1 MIEKEL
7 YRLVTVGH
15 VDHGKST
22 ILGRLLAD
30 TGSLPD
36 GKLAQVQETCRRN
49 AKPFEYAF
57 LLDALK
63 DEQSQGITI
72 DSARI
77 FFRTSTREYLF
88 MDAPG
93 HKEFLKNMVT
103 GAAGADA
110 ALLVIDALEGIQE
123 NSKRHGYMLS
133 MLGIKT
139 ILVCINKMDLV
150 GYRSDTFQA
159 LSNQYGQFLRELFM
173 DPIGF
178 IPVSGL
184 CGDNISNL
192 SPKMPWYQNKSLLDW
207 LDVLPK
213 PPLYRDKDFRLPV
226 QGVYK
231 FTQDGDTRR
240 IVAGT
245 ILSGSIK
252 TGDTVVFYPSG
263 KRSEVISIERFNTPI
278 QNTDQAGSA
287 TGLTL
292 KEQIYIRRG
301 DLAVLATD
309 VPPKTTS
316 LFKADI
322 FWLGQ
327 ESLEKNKEYT
337 LKLNTMRCKAR
348 CRDII
353 RSIESDSL
361 AVGLYPASVSRY
373 QIAECVF
380 SLDKAIAY
388 DLVDQ
393 NPLTSRFVLVDN
405 YQIKAG
411 GIIVEELK
419 DEQEWLRD
427 KIIQRNLKWEMSEIT
442 ENERAERLNQKSALI
457 VITGLRDSGKKPL
470 AKSLERELF
479 IQGKMVYFLG
489 IRNILYGVDADISHQ
504 KESLHKE
511 HIRRLAET
519 TYLMLDMG
527 VIVFMTATG
536 LRQCDLDIIKSVV
549 QPEKVYVIWLGEEIT
564 SDIQYDLHIPQVG
577 DIPETGEEIKRIMR
591 DKGILFRAW

>member
-1 MIEKEL
+1 MENLL
-7 YRLVTVGH
+7 YRIVTVGH

-36 GKLAQVQETCRRN
+36 GKLAQVKETCRRH

-63 DEQSQGITI
+63 DEQAQGITI
-72 DSARI
+72 DAARI
-77 FFRTSTREYLF
+77 FFKTPRRNYLF

-110 ALLVIDALEGIQE
+110 ALLVIDAVEGVRE

-139 ILVCINKMDLV
+139 ILVCINKIDLV
-150 GYRSDTFQA
+150 DYRADVFEN
-159 LSNQYGQFLRELFM
+159 LSEQYAHFLKELSIQ
-173 DPIGF
+173 PIGF

-184 CGDNISNL
+184 QGDNIASC
-192 SPKMPWYQNKSLLDW
+192 STRMPWYTGKCLLEH
-207 LDVLPK
+207 LDELPHS
-213 PPLYRDKDFRLPV
+213 PHYRDKDFRLPV

-245 ILSGSIK
+245 ILSGSVRP
-252 TGDTVVFYPSG
+252 GDDIVFYPSG
-263 KRSEVISIERFNTPI
+263 KRSEVMSIERFNAPSPDR
-278 QNTDQAGSA
+278 DQAGSA

-301 DLAVLATD
+301 DLAVLAKNP
-309 VPPKTTS
+309 PPKTSS
-316 LFKADI
+316 LFRGNI

-327 ESLEKNKEYT
+327 DPLDKNQEYT

-348 CRDII
+348 CREIK
-353 RSIESDSL
+353 RAIESDSL
-361 AVGLYPASVSRY
+361 TVIENPSSVTRF
-373 QIAECVF
+373 QIAECTF

-388 DLVDQ
+388 DRVDL
-393 NPLTSRFVLVDN
+393 NPLTSRFVLVHD
-405 YQIKAG
+405 YQIKGG
-411 GIIVEELK
+411 GIITEDLRDDQK
-419 DEQEWLRD
+419 WLRD
-427 KIIQRNLKWEMSEIT
+427 KIIQRNIKWEMSEIT

-457 VITGLRDSGKKPL
+457 VITGRQDSGKKPL
-470 AKSLERELF
+470 AKTLERELF

-489 IRNILYGVDADISHQ
+489 IRNVLYGVDADIISRKEEQHQ
-504 KESLHKE
+504 E

-519 TYLMLDMG
+519 AYLMLDMG
-527 VIVFMTATG
+527 VIVFMTATR
-536 LRQCDLDIIKSVV
+536 LRQTDLEIIKSVV
-549 QPEKVYVIWLGEEIT
+549 PSEKVYVIWVGPDIT
-564 SDIQYDLHIPQVG
+564 TDIPYDLHLPQVG
-577 DIPETGEEIKRIMR
+577 DIRESSEEIKQILR